1 MIRKHAILFLAFLL
15 VINCFPLFA
24 EVTTEVTT
32 EENRVYERDDVYKQ
46 LELFNTALAYVL
58 SNYYKEL
65 TKKELDE
72 AMSSAIKGMM
82 EGLGDRYSFYQAETS
97 RKREQ
102 ENLFYAKFGGLGI
115 RILPSADGF
124 VSIVQPMDGTP
135 AMKAGLHSGDKII
148 RVDGK
153 SIENMSIDDVVDI
166 LRGEVGTKVT
176 LAILRT
182 GMDAPF
188 DITITRDIINF
199 PSVREIM
206 IGDGIAYMQIS
217 SFTAET
223 ATEMRQG
230 IDKLKLQGMR
240 ALIIDLRNNTGGML
254 TSAVDVSNAFIPDG
268 VIVSTDGR
276 IDRFDSEYRAKRENV
291 LLPMDFPLAVLV
303 NYGSASGS
311 EIFAGAIKDYKRG
324 IIIGEKTFGK
334 GVVQQRFP
342 LDEYSAV
349 SITVSIYKTPNGNWI
364 HDKFLFNIDKA
375 LLKDL
380 DANPVSDALRQE
392 FSNKNISLSTNAII
406 SAKIKDYR
414 WQIKDNDQV
423 YTVKKEEGD
432 LKVYQGGIFPDIE
445 VEQPDLLEGDKDGE
459 KAKMLTKMYEGEYV
473 DKYVY
478 GYLDK
483 HPEMIVHNIQDAEEQ
498 LNNLKSGLPELMK
511 TLSDNGINLSERIIS
526 MYVKRT
532 FSSTKNVPNIDME
545 NDLQL
550 AKAVEE
556 MRKKL
561 EDNIHED

>member
-1 MIRKHAILFLAFLL
+1 
-15 VINCFPLFA
+15 
-24 EVTTEVTT
+24 
-32 EENRVYERDDVYKQ
+32 
-46 LELFNTALAYVL
+46 
-58 SNYYKEL
+58 
-65 TKKELDE
+65 
-72 AMSSAIKGMM
+72 
-82 EGLGDRYSFYQAETS
+82 
-97 RKREQ
+97 
-102 ENLFYAKFGGLGI
+102 
-115 RILPSADGF
+115 
-124 VSIVQPMDGTP
+124 
-135 AMKAGLHSGDKII
+135 
-148 RVDGK
+148 
-153 SIENMSIDDVVDI
+153 
-166 LRGEVGTKVT
+166 
-176 LAILRT
+176 
-182 GMDAPF
+182 MDAPF

-392 FSNKNISLSTNAII
+392 FSSKNISLSTNAII